1 MSHNF
6 NTNSENFYEI
16 LGVSKNSS
24 QQEIKKAFNKASLKF
39 HPDKNPGNEK
49 ESEEKFKKVVEANSV
64 LGDPEKRE
72 KYDKYG
78 KAGLGDDAHMNPDDL
93 QDIIN
98 NFFGGNFGNLFGQ
111 RHSEDDQIPHVQAV
125 VDVTLEELY
134 KGKSVKQTIERGSL
148 CKICK
153 GVGSEDKDNYECKP
167 CKGAG
172 SVTVIRQMGPMIQQS
187 EQQCNKCDGT
197 GIEKSK
203 QCKSCNGNKGTTEE
217 FEFECDI
224 PAGAFSRHS
233 IVIPNEGN
241 EIPHKSR
248 KGGSIRTNI
257 HLFVREQ
264 PHNVFTHMFV
274 IPEKKNEPDPADL
287 LISVEISLAES
298 LCGFVRTIDHLDKK
312 QFNLNYGKIV
322 KHGDILIFPGLG
334 MPVLGNDS
342 GNTMAKTH
350 GNLYVSIIVPY
361 PSEELSSDK
370 KGRLWQLLTDTPYQA
385 KSNKKLTEGITIDK
399 FNQQQSKQ
407 KPNHGPGS
415 KQGQGHRHGF
425 RQSRGQ
431 SHGQSRG
438 QSHGQSHGFEQFG
451 NMGGPSDCQ
460 QS

>member
-6 NTNSENFYEI
+6 DTNSDNFYEI
-16 LGVSKNSS
+16 LGVSKTASS
-24 QQEIKKAFNKASLKF
+24 QEIKKAFNKASLKF

-98 NFFGGNFGNLFGQ
+98 NFFGGNFGNLFGKRQ
-111 RHSEDDQIPHVQAV
+111 SEDDQIPNVQAV
-125 VDVTLEELY
+125 VDLTLEELY

-148 CKICK
+148 CKMCK
-153 GVGSEDKDNYECKP
+153 GIGSEEKDNYECKP

-187 EQQCNKCDGT
+187 EQQCQKCDGT

-224 PAGAFSRHS
+224 PAGAFSRYS
-233 IVIPNEGN
+233 TIIPNEGN

-248 KGGSIRTNI
+248 KGANMRTNI
-257 HLFVREQ
+257 QLFVREK
-264 PHNVFTHMFV
+264 PHNVFKHMFV
-274 IPEKKNEPDPADL
+274 IEGKKNEPDPADL
-287 LISVEISLAES
+287 LISIEISLAES
-298 LCGFVRTIDHLDKK
+298 LCGFTRTIDHLDKK

-334 MPVLGNDS
+334 MPSLEN
-342 GNTMAKTH
+342 NTPATKTY
-350 GNLYVSIIVPY
+350 GNLFVSITVPY

-399 FNQQQSKQ
+399 FNQQQQSKQ
-407 KPNHGPGS
+407 KSNHGPC
-415 KQGQGHRHGF
+415 QGP
-425 RQSRGQ
+425 RQAYGQ
-431 SHGQSRG
+431 SHGQARG
-438 QSHGQSHGFEQFG
+438 QGSRQQAFEQFG